1 LDDGINV
8 AQLSKLLGHANLST
22 TMAYLDITIDM
33 EAKAMIS
40 LEDEKTRNM
49 PRKWSRGK
57 DSLSELFD
65 RKRLK

>member
-1 LDDGINV
+1 MNV

-22 TMAYLDITIDM
+22 TMAYLDITTDM

-49 PRKWSRGK
+49 PRKWKGK
-57 DSLSELFD
+57 DHLSELFG
-65 RKRLK
+65 RKRIK